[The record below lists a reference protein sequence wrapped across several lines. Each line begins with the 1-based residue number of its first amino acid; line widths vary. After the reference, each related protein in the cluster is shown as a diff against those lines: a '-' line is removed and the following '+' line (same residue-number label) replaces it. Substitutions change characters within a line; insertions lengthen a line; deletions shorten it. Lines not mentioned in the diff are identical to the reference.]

1 MIHNNNNKTDKFT
14 LHSEEIFKWWDYP
27 LFIILT
33 GLIWFAIIYFCSYW
47 FSLGD
52 WSYYPVSFSILTFI
66 LVVILANN
74 QFQWFLLIFMK
85 RPKLMRARSGLK
97 VGVATTFVPGA
108 EPHEMLEE
116 TVTALVALDYP
127 HDTWVLDE
135 GDDPEVKALCRRL
148 GAHHFS
154 RKNLARY
161 QTETGR
167 FQARSKHGNYNAWL
181 YEIGFD
187 QYDIVT
193 AFDPDHVPEPT
204 FLSRVLGY
212 FENQKVGYVQAAQVY
227 YNQNA
232 SFIARGAAEET
243 YAYYSSIQ
251 MAYYGLGYSIVN
263 GCHNTHRV
271 TALKQVGGFAPHDA
285 DDLLITL
292 LYQAS
297 GWQGVYVPQILARG
311 LTPVDWNGYLTQQRR
326 WARSVLGIKFR
337 IHPKLSKNLSFGTRA
352 ICLLHGVNYIQ
363 DSIVNFLGL
372 AVLIFMLA
380 TGVTPNA
387 LAHLNVPRL
396 AILFGV
402 LQLCNF
408 YRQRFHL
415 DWQNEWGLYWRAA
428 ILKYAKWPYIIAAF
442 CEVLLDRRVPYALT
456 LKVKSKTRHRM
467 SLWPHL
473 IVACLILSA
482 WIIGIF
488 TVPHTHPILHI
499 WAAVFVCWSLALVA
513 TELLNFPDPY
523 DKALFPGAPSEP
535 VMRKELLS
543 STMIH
548 SKES

>member
-1 MIHNNNNKTDKFT
+1 MIKNNNNNTDKFT
-14 LHSEEIFKWWDYP
+14 LYNKAVFKWYDYP
-27 LFIILT
+27 VFITLT
-33 GLIWFAIIYFCSYW
+33 GLSLFAIIYFFSYW
-47 FSLGD
+47 FSFRD

-66 LVVILANN
+66 LVVTLANN
-74 QFQWFLLIFMK
+74 QFQWFLLLFMR
-85 RPKLMRARSGLK
+85 RPTPMRARSGLK

-108 EPHEMLEE
+108 EPLEMLEE
-116 TVTALVALDYP
+116 TVTAMVALNYP

-135 GDDPEVKALCRRL
+135 GDDPEVKALCQRL

-154 RKNLARY
+154 RKNLVCY
-161 QTETGR
+161 QRATGR

-187 QYDIVT
+187 QYDIIT

-204 FLSRVLGY
+204 FLSRVLGF
-212 FENQKVGYVQAAQVY
+212 FENPKVGYVQAAQVY
-227 YNQNA
+227 YNQKA

-243 YAYYSSIQ
+243 YAFFSSIQ
-251 MAYYGLGYSIVN
+251 KAYYGLGYSIVN
-263 GCHNTHRV
+263 GCHNTHRATV
-271 TALKQVGGFAPHDA
+271 LKQIGGFAPHDA
-285 DDLLITL
+285 DDLMITL
-292 LYQAS
+292 SYRAS
-297 GWQGVYVPQILARG
+297 GWQGVYVPKILARG
-311 LTPVDWNGYLTQQRR
+311 LTPVDWKGYLTQQRR
-326 WARSVLGIKFR
+326 WARSVLDVKFR
-337 IHPKLSKNLSFGTRA
+337 IYPKLSKNMPFKTRA
-352 ICLLHGVNYIQ
+352 ISLFHGVNYIQ

-387 LAHLNVPRL
+387 LTHINVPRL

-415 DWQNEWGLYWRAA
+415 DWQNEWGLYWRAD

-442 CEVLLDRRVPYALT
+442 CEVLLGRRVPYSIT
-456 LKVKSKTRHRM
+456 LKVKRKARRWM
-467 SLWPHL
+467 YLWPHL

-488 TVPHTHPILHI
+488 TVPHTYPILHI
-499 WAAVFVCWSLALVA
+499 WAAVFVFGSLALVA

-523 DKALFPGAPSEP
+523 DKALFPGAPSESDR
-535 VMRKELLS
+535 RKELLS
-543 STMIH
+543 STLIH
-548 SKES
+548 SKEN